1 MGGLFAL
8 EEPAFSPQT
17 FPVKEKDMTNRIRLK
32 NERGQTMTEFALV
45 LPVLALVLFAVIQFG
60 IVFNNYVTL
69 TDAVRSGARKAVV
82 SRLSPDPAKACTDQV
97 RAASPQLTQSDLTVS
112 CTSSW
117 QTAQD
122 VTVQATYP
130 YEISLVGMTVVSG
143 NLTATMKE
151 RLE

>member
-1 MGGLFAL
+1 MHL
-8 EEPAFSPQT
+8 
-17 FPVKEKDMTNRIRLK
+17 KHNIK
-32 NERGQTMTEFALV
+32 NERGQTMAELALILPILLV
-45 LPVLALVLFAVIQFG
+45 LLFGIIQFG
-60 IVFNNYVTL
+60 IIFNNYVTL

-82 SRLSPDPAKACTDQV
+82 SRFSSNPAQVCTDQV
-97 RAASPQLTQSDLTVS
+97 RAAASQLTQSDLTVT

-122 VTVQATYP
+122 VTVQASYP
-130 YEISLVGMTVVSG
+130 YQISLVGMTVVSG

>member
-1 MGGLFAL
+1 MQLNN
-8 EEPAFSPQT
+8 T
-17 FPVKEKDMTNRIRLK
+17 IK
-32 NERGQTMTEFALV
+32 NERGQTMAEFALV
-45 LPVLALVLFAVIQFG
+45 LPILLVLLFGIIQFG
-60 IVFNNYVTL
+60 VIFNNYVTL

-82 SRLSPDPAKACTDQV
+82 SRFSSNPAKACTDQV

>member
-1 MGGLFAL
+1 MHL
-8 EEPAFSPQT
+8 
-17 FPVKEKDMTNRIRLK
+17 KNNIK
-32 NERGQTMTEFALV
+32 NERGQTMTELALV
-45 LPVLALVLFAVIQFG
+45 LPILLVLLFGIIQFG
-60 IVFNNYVTL
+60 VIFNNYVTL

-82 SRLSPDPAKACTDQV
+82 SRLSSNPSQVCTDQV
-97 RAASPQLTQSDLTVS
+97 RAASSQLNQSDLSVT
-112 CTSSW
+112 CTSTW

-130 YEISLVGMTVVSG
+130 YSISLVGMTVVSG